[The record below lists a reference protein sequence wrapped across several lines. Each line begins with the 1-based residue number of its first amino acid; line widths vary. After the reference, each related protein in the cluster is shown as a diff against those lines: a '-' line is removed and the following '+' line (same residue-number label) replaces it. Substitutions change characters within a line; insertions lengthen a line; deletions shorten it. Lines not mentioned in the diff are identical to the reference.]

1 MDQRQYKGR
10 KEDMEVISEVNSG
23 GDPLVS
29 VLREAAVVLVDH
41 RTGC

>member
-10 KEDMEVISEVNSG
+10 REDMEVISEVYS

-29 VLREAAVVLVDH
+29 ILREAAVVLVDH